1 MNPSILFC
9 SCGRRGRL
17 LRNAQESIG
26 DKCTIVATD
35 NNSTAPALAF
45 ASREYVVPRI
55 DASDYVDTIISIC
68 KENNVKAIT
77 TLIDPEIEVLSR
89 NRERLLKAGV
99 LPLCPADDI
108 TARCCFDKY
117 EMFKFCKANGIPTPL
132 TFHDWDEFVNAL
144 ETGEISFPVFM
155 KPICHRMMLVLVDF
169 ITIWRWRLSI

>member
-35 NNSTAPALAF
+35 NNATAPALAF
-45 ASREYVVPRI
+45 ASKEYVVPRI
-55 DASDYVDTIISIC
+55 DDPAYVDIIINIC

-89 NRERLLKAGV
+89 NRVYLSCISMSTN
-99 LPLCPADDI
+99 PLSMLSA
-108 TARCCFDKY
+108 
-117 EMFKFCKANGIPTPL
+117 
-132 TFHDWDEFVNAL
+132 
-144 ETGEISFPVFM
+144 SF
-155 KPICHRMMLVLVDF
+155 
-169 ITIWRWRLSI
+169 